1 MRYFFTARLWAA
13 LGILLG
19 AAVLVFGLLI
29 VVNGGS
35 TTGSSGSRVID
46 VVAAVTTTEFGDG
59 WQVSSGKS
67 VGDATLF
74 LDDGRAMRIVN
85 GTPGEVTCETPTI
98 PYSCVFVADTLGSG
112 VLWFALVPADSNNGK
127 EILTLPALV
136 DMMQGG
142 DLGVLSN
149 GWVVPLATP
158 TVRNC
163 ETETTSLRDF
173 INKFPEGNAV
183 SLLNL
188 YTDQI
193 SEVVCTGP

>member
-112 VLWFALVPADSNNGK
+112 VLWFALVPSDLNNGK

-193 SEVVCTGP
+193 SEVVCTVP

>member
-19 AAVLVFGLLI
+19 ASVLVFGLLI

-46 VVAAVTTTEFGDG
+46 VVAAVTTTEFGEG

-112 VLWFALVPADSNNGK
+112 VLWFALVPSDLNNGK

>member
-13 LGILLG
+13 LGMLVG
-19 AAVLVFGLLI
+19 ASVLVFGLLA

-35 TTGSSGSRVID
+35 STGSSGSRVINIA
-46 VVAAVTTTEFGDG
+46 AAVTTTEFGDG

-67 VGDATLF
+67 VGDVTLS
-74 LDDGRAMRIVN
+74 LDDGRTMRIVD
-85 GTPGEVTCETPTI
+85 GTPGEVTCETPTV
-98 PYSCVFVADTLGSG
+98 PYSCVFVADTLGFG
-112 VLWFALVPADSNNGK
+112 VLWFALVPADSSNGK

-136 DMMQGG
+136 DMLQGG

-163 ETETTSLRDF
+163 DTETTSLRDF
-173 INKFPEGNAV
+173 INKFPEGNAI

-188 YTDQI
+188 YQDQV

>member
-19 AAVLVFGLLI
+19 ASVLVFGLLI

-35 TTGSSGSRVID
+35 STGSSGSRVID

-112 VLWFALVPADSNNGK
+112 VLWFALVPSDSNNGK

>member
-19 AAVLVFGLLI
+19 ASVLVFGLLI

-112 VLWFALVPADSNNGK
+112 VLWFALVPSDSNNGK

>member
-19 AAVLVFGLLI
+19 ASVLVLGLLL

-35 TTGSSGSRVID
+35 PTGSSDSRVID

-112 VLWFALVPADSNNGK
+112 VLWFALVPSDSNNGK

>member
-74 LDDGRAMRIVN
+74 LDDGRAMRIVD

-112 VLWFALVPADSNNGK
+112 VLWFALVPSDSNNGK

-188 YTDQI
+188 YQDQI

>member
-19 AAVLVFGLLI
+19 ASVLVFGLLI

-35 TTGSSGSRVID
+35 STGSSGSRVID
-46 VVAAVTTTEFGDG
+46 VVAAVTTTEFGEG

-112 VLWFALVPADSNNGK
+112 VLWFALVPSDSNNGK

-188 YTDQI
+188 YQDQI

>member
-112 VLWFALVPADSNNGK
+112 VLWFALVPSDSNNGK

-163 ETETTSLRDF
+163 DAETTSLRDF
-173 INKFPEGNAV
+173 INKFPEGNAI

>member
-74 LDDGRAMRIVN
+74 LDDGRAMRIVD

-112 VLWFALVPADSNNGK
+112 VLWFALVPSDSNNGK

-163 ETETTSLRDF
+163 DTETTSLRDF
-173 INKFPEGNAV
+173 INKFPEGNAI

-188 YTDQI
+188 YQDQI

>member
-112 VLWFALVPADSNNGK
+112 VLWFALVPSDSNNGK

>member
-112 VLWFALVPADSNNGK
+112 VLWFALVPSDSNNGK

-163 ETETTSLRDF
+163 DTETTSLRDF
-173 INKFPEGNAV
+173 INKFPEGNAI

-188 YTDQI
+188 YQDQV

>member
-35 TTGSSGSRVID
+35 STGSSGSRVID

-112 VLWFALVPADSNNGK
+112 VLWFALVPSDSNNGK

-188 YTDQI
+188 YQDQI

>member
-127 EILTLPALV
+127 EILKLPALV

-163 ETETTSLRDF
+163 DAETTSLRDF
-173 INKFPEGNAV
+173 INKFPEGNAI

>member
-46 VVAAVTTTEFGDG
+46 VVAAVTTTEFGEG

-112 VLWFALVPADSNNGK
+112 VLWFALVPSDSNNGK

-188 YTDQI
+188 YQDQI

>member
-19 AAVLVFGLLI
+19 ASVLVFGLLI

-46 VVAAVTTTEFGDG
+46 VVAAVTTTEFGEG

-112 VLWFALVPADSNNGK
+112 VLWFALVPSDSNNGK

>member
-112 VLWFALVPADSNNGK
+112 VLWFALVPSDSNNGK

-193 SEVVCTGP
+193 SEVVCTVP

>member
-74 LDDGRAMRIVN
+74 LDDGRAMRIVD

-112 VLWFALVPADSNNGK
+112 VLWFALVPSDPNNGK

>member
-1 MRYFFTARLWAA
+1 VFAM
-13 LGILLG
+13 LLV
-19 AAVLVFGLLI
+19 A
-29 VVNGGS
+29 NR
-35 TTGSSGSRVID
+35 GSSISGANGRVID
-46 VVAAVTTTEFGDG
+46 VVAAVTTTEFGEG
-59 WQVSSGKS
+59 WQVANGKS
-67 VGDATLF
+67 AGDATLS
-74 LDDGRAMRIVN
+74 LDDGRVMRIVD

-163 ETETTSLRDF
+163 DTETTSLRDF
-173 INKFPEGNAV
+173 INKFPEGNAI

-188 YTDQI
+188 YQDQI

>member
-19 AAVLVFGLLI
+19 ASVLVFGLLI

-112 VLWFALVPADSNNGK
+112 VLWFALVPSDSNNGK

-173 INKFPEGNAV
+173 INKFPEGNAI

-188 YTDQI
+188 YQDQI

>member
-112 VLWFALVPADSNNGK
+112 VLWFALVPSDSNNGK

-163 ETETTSLRDF
+163 DTETTSLRDF

>member
-1 MRYFFTARLWAA
+1 MRYFFAARLWAA

-19 AAVLVFGLLI
+19 ASALVFGILV

-35 TTGSSGSRVID
+35 SSSGASTHVID
-46 VVAAVTTTEFGDG
+46 VVAEVTTTEFGDG
-59 WQVSSGKS
+59 WQVTNGKS
-67 VGDATLF
+67 VGDATIA
-74 LDDGRAMRIVN
+74 LDDGRTMHVVD
-85 GTPGEVTCETPTI
+85 GTPGEVTCQLPTI

-112 VLWFALVPADSNNGK
+112 VLWFALVPSDLSNGK

-136 DMMQGG
+136 DMLNGG

-158 TVRNC
+158 TVRKC
-163 ETETTSLRDF
+163 DTDTTSLRDF
-173 INKFPEGNAV
+173 INKFPDGNAI

-188 YTDQI
+188 YQDRIT
-193 SEVVCTGP
+193 EVVCTGP

>member
-19 AAVLVFGLLI
+19 ASVLVFGLLI

-112 VLWFALVPADSNNGK
+112 VLWFALVPSDSNNGK

-188 YTDQI
+188 YQDQI

>member
-1 MRYFFTARLWAA
+1 MRYFFAARLWAA

-19 AAVLVFGLLI
+19 ASALVFGILV

-35 TTGSSGSRVID
+35 SSSGASTHVID

-59 WQVSSGKS
+59 WQVTNGKS
-67 VGDATLF
+67 VGDATIA
-74 LDDGRAMRIVN
+74 LDDGRTMHVVD
-85 GTPGEVTCETPTI
+85 GTPGEVTCQLPTI

-112 VLWFALVPADSNNGK
+112 VLWFALVPSDLSNGK

-136 DMMQGG
+136 DMLNGG

-158 TVRNC
+158 TVRKC
-163 ETETTSLRDF
+163 DTDTTSLRDF
-173 INKFPEGNAV
+173 INKFPDGNAI

-188 YTDQI
+188 YQDRIT
-193 SEVVCTGP
+193 EVVCTGP

>member
-1 MRYFFTARLWAA
+1 MRYFFTAKLWAA

-112 VLWFALVPADSNNGK
+112 VLWFALVPSDSNNGK

>member
-112 VLWFALVPADSNNGK
+112 VLWFALVPSDSNNGK

-173 INKFPEGNAV
+173 INKFPEGNAI

-188 YTDQI
+188 YQDQI

>member
-19 AAVLVFGLLI
+19 ASVLVFGLLI
-29 VVNGGS
+29 VVNSGS

-112 VLWFALVPADSNNGK
+112 VLWFALVPSDSNNGK

>member
-74 LDDGRAMRIVN
+74 LDDGRAMRIVD

-112 VLWFALVPADSNNGK
+112 VLWFALVPSDSNNGK

>member
-19 AAVLVFGLLI
+19 AAFLVFGLLI

-112 VLWFALVPADSNNGK
+112 VLWFALVPSDSNNGK

-193 SEVVCTGP
+193 SEVVCTVP